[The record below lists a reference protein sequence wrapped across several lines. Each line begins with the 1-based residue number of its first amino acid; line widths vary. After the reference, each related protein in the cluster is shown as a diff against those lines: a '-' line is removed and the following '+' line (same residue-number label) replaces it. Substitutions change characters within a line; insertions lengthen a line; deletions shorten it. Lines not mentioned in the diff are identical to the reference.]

1 MELTLIWR
9 GFFMKW
15 PTELKRT
22 GVVITSF
29 GEQVNFVEFLMGEH
43 AILLERLAPDSV
55 GGRKLVL
62 PYANIQGVKITEPV
76 NNDALL
82 PFGFRPAVQ
91 GRDKTPPGTKATAG

>member
-1 MELTLIWR
+1 
-9 GFFMKW
+9 MKW
-15 PTELKRT
+15 PTGMKRQ

-76 NNDALL
+76 NNDAMI
-82 PFGFRPAVQ
+82 PFGFRPAAQ
-91 GRDKTPPGTKATAG
+91 GRDKATTGPKPPAG